1 MVHGFQQI
9 VTQAERRYN
18 FVVHGL
24 LPPGDE
30 MAVSLLICRIQP
42 MDSIGGNLSYISPSL
57 LNVFPLMLPWAL
69 YGQGVERTLAWSQ
82 HNGHTPRQTRPEP
95 RAPPGG
101 QAARTWLPASGT

>member
-42 MDSIGGNLSYISPSL
+42 MDSIGGNLSYGYDGGTPGAIVPRPRRVPMAHWDSTGTVL
-57 LNVFPLMLPWAL
+57 C
-69 YGQGVERTLAWSQ
+69 R
-82 HNGHTPRQTRPEP
+82 PRQPRPTVESWP
-95 RAPPGG
+95 SAPG
-101 QAARTWLPASGT
+101 